1 MWTAPVR
8 ATYHLGHD
16 TLAAHLN
23 AMAIDAPILDRV
35 RKLLAL
41 ASSPNVHEAASAAAM
56 AQALIERHRL
66 QSWLDARDERSRDP
80 IEDGLDAPLEVAR
93 KVRSWKRVLAAS
105 LADAN
110 GCIAYTRVH
119 GDDEAI
125 IVAGRATDRQ
135 AVVELW
141 GWLVKRIEW
150 LSATHGAGRSRKWH
164 DSFRVGAATVVG
176 QRLATVSADVRG
188 EQAPRDLVL
197 VDPLIAE
204 RRQALDAYVTEHL
217 RLGPGR
223 NVRVQHDAW
232 RRGQEAAEALPLVRP
247 PVSP

>member
-1 MWTAPVR
+1 LT
-8 ATYHLGHD
+8 
-16 TLAAHLN
+16 
-23 AMAIDAPILDRV
+23 IDAPILERV

-66 QSWLDARDERSRDP
+66 QSWLDARDEPSRDP

-93 KVRSWKRVLAAS
+93 KVRTWKRVLAAA

-119 GDDEAI
+119 GEDEAI
-125 IVAGRATDRQ
+125 IVAGRAVDRQ

-164 DSFRVGAATVVG
+164 DSFRVGAATAVG
-176 QRLATVSADVRG
+176 ERLASVATEVRG
-188 EQAPRDLVL
+188 EHGARELVV
-197 VDPLIAE
+197 VDPLIAA
-204 RRQALDAYVTEHL
+204 RRQALDAYVAQHL

-223 NVRVQHDAW
+223 NVRVLPEAW
-232 RRGQEAAEALPLVRP
+232 RRGQEAAEALPLGRP